1 MEFIF
6 FAMAWAKM
14 HANETERAAIGR
26 LLEAYY
32 EYLKENI
39 DTERSGLGLKPLDWD
54 EEQRKF
60 KERNSQLL
68 NTTK

>member
-1 MEFIF
+1 MEFTL
-6 FAMAWAKM
+6 FAMAWATI
-14 HANETERAAIGR
+14 HANETERAAIDR
-26 LLEAYY
+26 LLTAYT

-39 DTERSGLGLKPLDWD
+39 DTERSSLGLKPLDWD
-54 EEQRKF
+54 EEYKKF